1 MNTLEQS
8 WQFLQK
14 GGIMMIPLAIA
25 SVWALAIILERLIN
39 LRRKKIMLPEI
50 SNTIESLKE
59 AGDIPL
65 AISLCQRYSGPF
77 ASLTRLAL
85 EQRHLPKEDLKEVI
99 EEQGRQEVH
108 FLQSGLGALETIAGV
123 SPLLGLLGTVIGM
136 IKVFN
141 VISKVGVGQASALSA
156 GISEALITTVFGL
169 SIGVTALI
177 FYNYF
182 SHKAEDIVLEIEKY
196 TGDLI
201 RKIVFIKEKIQV
213 EADL

>member
-1 MNTLEQS
+1 MNAFEQS
-8 WQFLQK
+8 WQFFLK

-25 SVWALAIILERLIN
+25 SVWALAIILERLIH

-65 AISLCQRYSGPF
+65 AISLCRKYSGAF
-77 ASLTRLAL
+77 ANLTRLTL

-108 FLQSGLGALETIAGV
+108 ILQSGLGTLETIAGV

-182 SHKAEDIVLEIEKY
+182 DHKAEDIVLEIEKY
-196 TGDLI
+196 TGDLV
-201 RKIVFIKEKIQV
+201 RKIVSIDKKIGMEEV
-213 EADL
+213 M